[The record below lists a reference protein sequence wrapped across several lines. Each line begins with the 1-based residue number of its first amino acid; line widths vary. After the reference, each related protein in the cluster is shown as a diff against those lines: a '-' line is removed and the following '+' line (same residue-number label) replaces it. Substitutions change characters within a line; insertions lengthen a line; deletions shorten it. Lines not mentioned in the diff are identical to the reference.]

1 MEEYN
6 PFRLDGKSILVT
18 GASSGIGRGIAVA
31 CAKMGCNLFITGR
44 NNEKLEQTRIEA
56 STEKV
61 TIVPSD
67 ITRDEE
73 IEKLVAQL
81 PALDGIVHCAGISNS
96 VLCKQIKRSDIEHVF
111 ATNFTGTVL
120 LQTSLIKK
128 KKLNKGGSI
137 VFITSMATESPA
149 LGNAL
154 YSASKAAMESY
165 SKVLGLELAP
175 KKIRV
180 NCISPAMV
188 WTDLIL
194 TGVMDKSFHEEAEK
208 KYPLG
213 RYGKPEDIAPLAVY
227 LLSDGSSWMDGSIIN
242 LTGGAKAL

>member
-96 VLCKQIKRSDIEHVF
+96 VLCKQIKEVILNMF
-111 ATNFTGTVL
+111 
-120 LQTSLIKK
+120 LQQTL
-128 KKLNKGGSI
+128 
-137 VFITSMATESPA
+137 
-149 LGNAL
+149 
-154 YSASKAAMESY
+154 
-165 SKVLGLELAP
+165 LELYCF
-175 KKIRV
+175 R
-180 NCISPAMV
+180 
-188 WTDLIL
+188 L
-194 TGVMDKSFHEEAEK
+194 H
-208 KYPLG
+208 
-213 RYGKPEDIAPLAVY
+213 
-227 LLSDGSSWMDGSIIN
+227 
-242 LTGGAKAL
+242 